1 MISKNILTAA
11 ARPMLNLVTLRIS
24 EIIKNIDFNWWD
36 SNGAG
41 KFFNKA
47 FV

>member
-1 MISKNILTAA
+1 MISKNVLTAV
-11 ARPMLNLVTLRIS
+11 RPMLNLVTLRIS
-24 EIIKNIDFNWWD
+24 EIIKNIDFNWRG

-41 KFFNKA
+41 KFYNKA